1 MKTYLHYFAALLLL
15 FTLSPSLEAQM
26 IHDARKIREMIDE
39 DGMLMTTKS
48 TQSELIKLLAY
59 NLDRPLAKSAS
70 QADVLEAYEDNPFI
84 APYLALV
91 MAEEDRGVEGDGQRA
106 LGGLAGAASGLGMP
120 GSTFIMGLTDF
131 LVNRT
136 KQELTI
142 AFFKDFQKK
151 VEESEEMRY
160 LFPTTSAVL
169 LQIDKDIYRFNAFW
183 EVLRESFLTDLNDL
197 GYHLDDFVQN
207 SSRIKSPMQR
217 HMMSDFFKVGELLQE
232 QTPPAQI
239 VSYMAEDAYL
249 HVLTPEDDSAAFV
262 PVMQRNLKLL
272 GLFSKALEQKDQSG
286 YWVTPNEVV
295 DLVRDTTFNDI
306 FFGLLYQKG
315 KDYQI
320 DEEKTLG
327 ESLLD
332 LRGDNLKMR
341 SLVNNLKR
349 FADEGKNV
357 QRIAKDIRARKNARR
372 RAKGGATL
380 DESEKE
386 LEFDDYYHFTQGVSN
401 MLLEGYNF
409 KKQLVGATTEQDS
422 IVDRYLGIV
431 GDLNT
436 LGLNIRKKHYT
447 SAVINTLVII
457 EKLLPQDEYA
467 CERKNLMKYG
477 SFIATA
483 VQAKSSKEVS
493 QAISAF
499 ALPPGGSA
507 IKKYSRFSVAIN
519 AYVGLSAGQEHLNG
533 VGTSSF
539 YSLATPVGVTF
550 NWGFKGAGSI
560 SILASAI
567 DLGALTTF
575 RFEAEGEDNV
585 SELPELKMENVFAP
599 GAYLIYGVPKYPL
612 SIGVGAQLG
621 PNLREV
627 TNASLNIDKT
637 SGWRW
642 GAFIAV
648 DIPIVSLYSSN
659 KYYKKCCKSCN
670 Q

>member
-1 MKTYLHYFAALLLL
+1 MLH
-15 FTLSPSLEAQM
+15 
-26 IHDARKIREMIDE
+26 
-39 DGMLMTTKS
+39 
-48 TQSELIKLLAY
+48 
-59 NLDRPLAKSAS
+59 
-70 QADVLEAYEDNPFI
+70 
-84 APYLALV
+84 
-91 MAEEDRGVEGDGQRA
+91 
-106 LGGLAGAASGLGMP
+106 
-120 GSTFIMGLTDF
+120 
-131 LVNRT
+131 
-136 KQELTI
+136 
-142 AFFKDFQKK
+142 
-151 VEESEEMRY
+151 
-160 LFPTTSAVL
+160 
-169 LQIDKDIYRFNAFW
+169 
-183 EVLRESFLTDLNDL
+183 
-197 GYHLDDFVQN
+197 
-207 SSRIKSPMQR
+207 
-217 HMMSDFFKVGELLQE
+217 
-232 QTPPAQI
+232 
-239 VSYMAEDAYL
+239 
-249 HVLTPEDDSAAFV
+249 
-262 PVMQRNLKLL
+262 
-272 GLFSKALEQKDQSG
+272 
-286 YWVTPNEVV
+286 
-295 DLVRDTTFNDI
+295 
-306 FFGLLYQKG
+306 
-315 KDYQI
+315 
-320 DEEKTLG
+320 
-327 ESLLD
+327 
-332 LRGDNLKMR
+332 
-341 SLVNNLKR
+341 
-349 FADEGKNV
+349 
-357 QRIAKDIRARKNARR
+357 
-372 RAKGGATL
+372 
-380 DESEKE
+380 
-386 LEFDDYYHFTQGVSN
+386 
-401 MLLEGYNF
+401 EGYNF

-457 EKLLPQDEYA
+457 EKLLPQDDYA

-507 IKKYSRFSVAIN
+507 IKKYSRFSLAIN
-519 AYVGLSAGQEHLNG
+519 AYVGLSAGQEHLDG
-533 VGTSSF
+533 IGASSF
-539 YSLATPVGVTF
+539 YSLATPIGVSF

-575 RFEAEGEDNV
+575 LFEAEGEDNV

>member
-1 MKTYLHYFAALLLL
+1 MKTYLHYFAALLLI

-26 IHDARKIREMIDE
+26 IHDARKIREMVDE
-39 DGMLMTTKS
+39 DGNLLLTKS

-59 NLDRPLAKSAS
+59 NLERPLAKSAS
-70 QADVLEAYEDNPFI
+70 QTDVLEAYEDNPFI
-84 APYLALV
+84 APYLDLV
-91 MAEEDRGVEGDGQRA
+91 MAEDRGVEGDGQRA
-106 LGGLAGAASGLGMP
+106 IGDLAGAASGLGMP

-315 KDYQI
+315 KTYQLE
-320 DEEKTLG
+320 EEKTLG
-327 ESLLD
+327 ESLLE

-341 SLVNNLKR
+341 ALVNNLKR
-349 FADEGKNV
+349 FVDEGKNV

-409 KKQLVGATTEQDS
+409 KKQLLGATTEQDS

-457 EKLLPQDEYA
+457 EKLLPQDDYA

-507 IKKYSRFSVAIN
+507 IKKYSRFSVSIN

-533 VGTSSF
+533 IGNSSF
-539 YSLATPVGVTF
+539 YSLATPIGVSF
-550 NWGFKGAGSI
+550 NWGFKSAGSI

-599 GAYLIYGVPKYPL
+599 GAYLVYGVPKYPL
-612 SIGVGAQLG
+612 AIGVGAQLG